1 MTPINEET
9 VPIPLLQEELNVVA
23 SQVVTDRV
31 RVTTHVQEREVL
43 VEHVEEQG
51 ELIVERRAVDRE
63 VKVAPGP
70 MQEGDTLIV
79 SLVEERLVL
88 EKRLFVIEEVRI
100 TRVSTSRTV
109 AKPMILRTMQASVQQ
124 QEPGQT
130 QGRDE
135 NG

>member
-1 MTPINEET
+1 MTPIDEET
-9 VPIPLLQEELNVVA
+9 VPIPLLQEDLDVVA

-31 RVTTHVQEREVL
+31 RVATHVQEREVL

-51 ELIVERRAVDRE
+51 ELLVERRPVDRE
-63 VKVAPGP
+63 VEVAPEP
-70 MQEGDTLIV
+70 VQEGDTLIV
-79 SLVEERLVL
+79 SLVEERLVV

-100 TRVSTSRTV
+100 TRASTSRTV
-109 AKPMILRTMQASVQQ
+109 ATPMILRTMQASVEQK
-124 QEPGQT
+124 EPGQT